1 MYAKYENTETCYTLA
16 MSRIRSFLK
25 QFGPGIITGASDDDP
40 SGIATYSQTG
50 AGFGFSILWI
60 ALWAL
65 PFMIV
70 VQEMCARIAMATGR
84 GLITNMRKHNSK
96 RTTLIIAGLLFIAN
110 SLNVGADL
118 GMMAASTRL
127 LVPVPFWGLLIGIT
141 LITLLLQIFLSYKTY
156 SKYLKWLCFSLFAYV
171 IVVGM
176 IHVDWKTVA
185 WSTFIPQINF
195 ASKEYWLMLIAVLG
209 TTISPYLYFWQA
221 SQEVEE
227 QRENGCLDSKDNPTG
242 LCDFRQTVK
251 LRRVDVTAGMVF
263 SNLIAWFIMITA
275 ATLLFKN
282 GGVQIETA
290 DQAAK
295 MLEPFAGR
303 GASALFAAGIFGTG
317 LLAVPVLTCSAA
329 HAVSEV
335 LGWNS
340 GLSKK
345 WHEAKAFYTVI
356 TLSTLVGLTI
366 HLLGLSPVRA
376 LIYAAVA
383 NALIA
388 PIMLLF
394 VVRIADDRKIMG
406 KLQNNRFSSA
416 IGYAACVLMG
426 VAALIWVG
434 LSVFG

>member
-1 MYAKYENTETCYTLA
+1 
-16 MSRIRSFLK
+16 MSRLRSFLK

-40 SGIATYSQTG
+40 SGIATYSQSG
-50 AGFGFSILWI
+50 AGFGFGILWV
-60 ALWAL
+60 AFWAL
-65 PFMIV
+65 PFMIA

-84 GLITNMRKHNSK
+84 GLITNMRRHNSK
-96 RTTLIIAGLLFIAN
+96 ATTMVIASLLFIAN

-118 GMMAASTRL
+118 GMMAAASRL
-127 LVPVPFWGLLIGIT
+127 LVPLPFWGLLIGIT
-141 LITLLLQIFLSYKTY
+141 LITILLQIFLSYKTY
-156 SKYLKWLCFSLFAYV
+156 AKYLKWLCASLFAYV

-176 IHVDWKTVA
+176 INVDWKTVA

-195 ASKEYWLMLIAVLG
+195 ASSEYWLMLIAVLG

-221 SQEVEE
+221 SQEIEE
-227 QRENGCLDSKDNPTG
+227 QHENGCLDSHDNPTG
-242 LCDFRQTVK
+242 LCDFRQIVK

-275 ATLLFKN
+275 ATLLFKE
-282 GGVQIETA
+282 GGIQIESA
-290 DQAAK
+290 DQAAQ
-295 MLEPFAGR
+295 MLEPLAGR

-329 HAVSEV
+329 HAISEV
-335 LGWNS
+335 SGWNS

-356 TLSTLVGLTI
+356 ILSTLVGLTI
-366 HLLGLSPVRA
+366 HLFGLSPVRA

-394 VVRIADDRKIMG
+394 VVRIGDDAKIMG
-406 KLQNNRFSSA
+406 KLKNSRISSI
-416 IGYAACVLMG
+416 IGYASCLLMAT
-426 VAALIWVG
+426 AALIWV
-434 LSVFG
+434 LLTIFG